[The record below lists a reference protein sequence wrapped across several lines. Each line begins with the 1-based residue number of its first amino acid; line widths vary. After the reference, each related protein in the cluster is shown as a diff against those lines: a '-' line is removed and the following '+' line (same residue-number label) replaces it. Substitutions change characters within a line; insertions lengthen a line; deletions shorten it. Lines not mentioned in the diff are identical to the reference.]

1 VDNQENLNKDIND
14 IIGVNIS
21 STPMLD
27 QIDGISK
34 LVYIV
39 DVYRKID
46 SKHLGRLLVDLEDTI
61 IK

>member
-1 VDNQENLNKDIND
+1 MDNQENLNKDIND